1 MKKDYE
7 YVIRVI
13 RNKDNKLI
21 HYPAIKNLIDIWV
34 TKWKG
39 SNEYSKN
46 IFDVYLHSLN
56 INLKRSFK

>member
-21 HYPAIKNLIDIWV
+21 HYPAIKNLIDLWV
-34 TKWKG
+34 NKWSG
-39 SNEYSKN
+39 SKKYTKN
-46 IFDVYLHSLN
+46 IFNVYLHSLN
-56 INLKRSFK
+56 TNIKREFR

>member
-1 MKKDYE
+1 MK
-7 YVIRVI
+7 YVIQVI

-21 HYPAIKNLIDIWV
+21 HYPAVKNLIDIWE

-56 INLKRSFK
+56 TNLKRSFR